1 MSQASE
7 IFEGLLSNL
16 KVDNA
21 AEIGARRDEIA
32 KALNREFRGL
42 EGATNNRLMVGS
54 YGRWTAIRGISD
66 LDLLY
71 ILPATLRPTYA
82 RAQGPSTVLTR
93 TRKAI
98 KTRYPATSVTVD
110 RLVVVVKFAN
120 FMFEV
125 QPVFENADG
134 SFSYP
139 DTATD
144 TWKVTKPRE
153 EIKETSDADELANGN
168 FRRLCKLA
176 RAWKNKHGVAI
187 GGLLVDTLAYNFIR
201 THPAYRTAKSDGY
214 GEMVRDFFLYL
225 SEEDDHE
232 FYSALGS
239 RQRVRVKKKF
249 QRRAKTA
256 YNLAVLAI
264 AADGNANAYKKWRA
278 VFGKA
283 VPVIAGVKESML
295 AAATRS
301 YRNTEE
307 FIEDLFPVDV
317 RFDLSIDC
325 TVVQDGFRPE
335 QLRNILS
342 SQGLLK
348 PRKNLKF
355 KIVETD
361 APGSY
366 DVRWKV
372 LNRGTEAERR
382 DVMRGQIIDPNVGHE
397 RHEVTSFRGDHLVE
411 CYLVTNGVVVARD
424 SITVP
429 ISTG

>member
-1 MSQASE
+1 MSQTSE

-21 AEIGARRDEIA
+21 ADIGARRDEIT
-32 KALNREFRGL
+32 KALNWDFRSL
-42 EGATNNRLMVGS
+42 EGTTTNRLMVGS

-71 ILPATLRPTYA
+71 ILPATLRATLEKA
-82 RAQGPSTVLTR
+82 GGPSKVLTR

-98 KTRYPATSVTVD
+98 EVRYPKTSVTVD
-110 RLVVVVKFAN
+110 RLVVVVQFGN
-120 FMFEV
+120 FKFEV
-125 QPVFENADG
+125 QPVFENEDR
-134 SFSYP
+134 SFSFP

-153 EIKETSDADELANGN
+153 EIQECSNEDELAKGN
-168 FRRLCKLA
+168 LRRLCKFA

-187 GGLLVDTLAYNFIR
+187 GGLLIDTLAYNFIR
-201 THPAYRTAKSDGY
+201 THTAYRTAQSDTY

-256 YNLAVLAI
+256 YDLAVAAI
-264 AADGNANAYKKWRA
+264 DADGNANAYRKWRA

-283 VPVIAGVKESML
+283 VPVVAVVKVSLL

-301 YRNTEE
+301 YRDTEE

-325 TVVQDGFRPE
+325 TVVQDGFRP
-335 QLRNILS
+335 QWLRSILS
-342 SQGLLK
+342 SRGLLK

-361 APGSY
+361 TPGWY

-372 LNRGTEAERR
+372 LNRGAEAERR
-382 DVMRGQIIDPNVGHE
+382 DNVRGQIIGPSLGHE
-397 RHEVTSFRGDHLVE
+397 RHEVTSFRGVHLVE
-411 CYLVTNGVVVARD
+411 CYLVKNGVVVARD

-429 ISTG
+429 ISAS